1 MFENIVIE
9 RRVRWQEMA
18 KQKQEEL
25 LQEQRSISAVLES
38 YAQERLAIFYYFA
51 AKPHVA
57 IFDMNYQNLIEFLLF
72 ASFVQGS
79 CACHVCFSCFI

>member
-38 YAQERLAIFYYFA
+38 YAQERLA
-51 AKPHVA
+51 
-57 IFDMNYQNLIEFLLF
+57 NFLLF
-72 ASFVQGS
+72 CSKTS
-79 CACHVCFSCFI
+79 CRDF

>member
-1 MFENIVIE
+1 MFIMFIMFIMFENIAIE

-38 YAQERLAIFYYFA
+38 YAQERLA
-51 AKPHVA
+51 
-57 IFDMNYQNLIEFLLF
+57 NFLLF
-72 ASFVQGS
+72 CSKTS
-79 CACHVCFSCFI
+79 CRDF